1 MDTTVIRTQ
10 GLTLPK
16 PPACSS
22 CREERQVEEEP
33 RAKHAPHGRRAEGD
47 RPGRAHL
54 QQGLKHL
61 LRDVRHDIK
70 DELRDLEEAGNLDP
84 EYAAAVQDLVHD
96 FSKDL
101 KDVFHQARGGQ
112 AYDRDAVVAGIGQ
125 AMADLTA
132 GLAALREQG
141 TEPVIDP
148 APAPEVKDPVDLLP
162 EEDPGVAID
171 APEPGLLLDARA

>member
-1 MDTTVIRTQ
+1 MEATAIRTQ

-22 CREERQVEEEP
+22 CREERQVEVEP
-33 RAKHAPHGRRAEGD
+33 TSKHAPHGRRAEGE

-70 DELRDLEEAGNLDP
+70 DELKDLEEAGNLDP

-101 KDVFHQARGGQ
+101 KDVFHQARGRQ

-125 AMADLTA
+125 AMADLTT
-132 GLAALREQG
+132 GLAALREQRA
-141 TEPVIDP
+141 EP
-148 APAPEVKDPVDLLP
+148 APAPVVKDPVDLLP
-162 EEDPGVAID
+162 EEDPGAEVD